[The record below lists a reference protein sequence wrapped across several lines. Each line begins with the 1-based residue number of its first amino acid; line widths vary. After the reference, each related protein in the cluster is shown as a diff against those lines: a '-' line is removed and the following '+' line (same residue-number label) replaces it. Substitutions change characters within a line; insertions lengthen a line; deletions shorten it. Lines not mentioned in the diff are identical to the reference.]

1 MAELCGKPAK
11 AGVRHFPVM
20 SRFPVMYG
28 MDGRCTTG
36 ITRTR
41 LLS

>member
-11 AGVRHFPVM
+11 AGLRHFPVM

-28 MDGRCTTG
+28 
-36 ITRTR
+36 IAEWVRTQM
-41 LLS
+41 